1 TNLGPRALE
10 LLRRYLDASRWP
22 PMHLR
27 LTFFERAM
35 QQLETQGMNQQFVL
49 HVLAVLS
56 TVTLQMQPEWFEEYF
71 AVLAGIIRKCLAVDN
86 GQVQRIAA
94 TMLGQLYQQA
104 AANERLAE
112 SPAAA
117 DLRAHVDAL
126 VSKNLQDGTG
136 TFGTLLILH
145 AIGEHSG
152 EQFYAYIPTL
162 MKCVQK
168 YTKDHNAHAPAPS
181 LQSHAGTASALQP
194 SSSAP
199 TMAALAGDGP
209 AAAAAA
215 SGSSAGVAAT
225 TAAGAGAAQ
234 SAGSEGGD
242 LVALISAEGH
252 VPLSVES
259 LVRGEGPLDVLLLLL
274 LLLRKHISRLG
285 DQRRSFLTY
294 VIQLVE
300 RSGDPALLHV
310 ILAIAREWVLDPK
323 EAFPTIKEKATLM
336 SAMMSFVHG
345 SAPANDNASRTS
357 VRASASTAAVGA
369 PTAAGAMGDSGDPFA
384 LLERKY
390 LSLVLEVYND
400 PRFTRSE
407 MTMRLEQAFLSGMQS
422 EDSEMRGRFL
432 ETFDANMPPSL
443 PVRLNYLLETQSW
456 ESVSSTFWLQ
466 QCVPLLLASVHQ

>member
-1 TNLGPRALE
+1 
-10 LLRRYLDASRWP
+10 
-22 PMHLR
+22 
-27 LTFFERAM
+27 
-35 QQLETQGMNQQFVL
+35 
-49 HVLAVLS
+49 
-56 TVTLQMQPEWFEEYF
+56 
-71 AVLAGIIRKCLAVDN
+71 
-86 GQVQRIAA
+86 
-94 TMLGQLYQQA
+94 
-104 AANERLAE
+104 
-112 SPAAA
+112 
-117 DLRAHVDAL
+117 
-126 VSKNLQDGTG
+126 
-136 TFGTLLILH
+136 
-145 AIGEHSG
+145 
-152 EQFYAYIPTL
+152 
-162 MKCVQK
+162 
-168 YTKDHNAHAPAPS
+168 
-181 LQSHAGTASALQP
+181 
-194 SSSAP
+194 
-199 TMAALAGDGP
+199 MAALAGDGP

-215 SGSSAGVAAT
+215 PGSSAGVAAT

-234 SAGSEGGD
+234 PAGSEGGD

-466 QCVPLLLASVHQ
+466 QCVPLLLASVHQRAGAGPGPRAGPGPGPGTTSATPEAVASPDSAMDVDAGPADAGSMPHRPDRGAGASGGVSGIVGPLTRMVLLDTAFAYQTWVTLFPLLWSNIGSKERHDLNSGAIRLLAKPYHQVQAAARPNVVQALLDGFCACSPLPRLPPQLVRYLGQTYGAWHSALALLEHR